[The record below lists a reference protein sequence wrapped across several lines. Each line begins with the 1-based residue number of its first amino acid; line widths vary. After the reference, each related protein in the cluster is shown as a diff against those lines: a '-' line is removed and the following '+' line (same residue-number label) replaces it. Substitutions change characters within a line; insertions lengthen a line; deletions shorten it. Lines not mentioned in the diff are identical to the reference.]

1 MDFLKNVRI
10 FLLIIIFIV
19 FLKKKEFFDS
29 NTYIENQNEIIKN
42 LWVGNYM
49 SAVDQNFL
57 NRNNIKL
64 IINLSK
70 TIEFTTLQDIYK
82 YRIAINDNL
91 SEESNVGMI
100 NHFENSYNLI
110 DKFLKNNQGVL
121 IHCRA
126 GAQRS
131 ATLAALYLMKK
142 YNIRSEK
149 AMEIVKTQ
157 RKIAF
162 YIRPNFLPVF
172 NHFDSKIN

>member
-10 FLLIIIFIV
+10 FLLIIIFVV

-29 NTYIENQNEIIKN
+29 NTYIQNQDEIIKN
-42 LWVGNYM
+42 LWVGNYI
-49 SAVDQNFL
+49 SAVDEDFL
-57 NRNNIKL
+57 NKNNIKL

-70 TIEFTTLQDIYK
+70 TIDFTTLPDIYK

-91 SEESNVGMI
+91 SEESNLGMI
-100 NHFENSYNLI
+100 NHFEYSYNLI
-110 DKFLKNNQGVL
+110 DNFLKSSQGVL

-126 GAQRS
+126 GSQRS

-142 YNIRSEK
+142 YNIRSKK
-149 AMEIVKTQ
+149 AMDIVKSQ

-172 NHFDSKIN
+172 NHFDSKNN

>member
-1 MDFLKNVRI
+1 MDFLKNVR
-10 FLLIIIFIV
+10 FYLLIIILAIC
-19 FLKKKEFFDS
+19 LAKKEFFDS
-29 NTYIENQNEIIKN
+29 NTYTANQDEIIKN

-49 SAVDQNFL
+49 SAVDQKFL
-57 NRNNIKL
+57 IGNNIKL

-91 SEESNVGMI
+91 SKESNIGMI
-100 NHFENSYNLI
+100 NHFENAYNLI
-110 DKFLKNNQGVL
+110 DKCLKNNEGVL

-131 ATLAALYLMKK
+131 ATLAALYLMKE
-142 YNIRSEK
+142 YNIRSDK
-149 AMEIVKTQ
+149 AMEIVKSQ

-162 YIRPNFLPVF
+162 FIRPNFLPVF
-172 NHFDSKIN
+172 NHFDSKNN